1 MYLRSSCPSAFIGGH
16 LLIHPVLSIFA
27 SCPRQRKRFRV
38 KAGTAIRTVNA
49 AAEYANVPGKLPEDT
64 SITKGLIKAHDFIPL
79 FVTDKAGG
87 R

>member
-1 MYLRSSCPSAFIGGH
+1 M
-16 LLIHPVLSIFA
+16 
-27 SCPRQRKRFRV
+27 
-38 KAGTAIRTVNA
+38 NA

>member
-1 MYLRSSCPSAFIGGH
+1 MSLLSIGIQPRPRLSSSCT
-16 LLIHPVLSIFA
+16 SIFA